1 VFDYSRKLAMNKVTE
16 RLRRAGFFARDRE
29 THERGASMVEYSIL
43 VAVIAGVVFAAAT
56 FMGGQISTLMDAV
69 NLHT

>member
-1 VFDYSRKLAMNKVTE
+1 MNNVLE
-16 RLRRAGFFARDRE
+16 RLARASFGARHVTSR
-29 THERGASMVEYSIL
+29 ERGASMVEYSIL

-56 FMGGQISTLMDAV
+56 FMGGQISTLMDGV

>member
-1 VFDYSRKLAMNKVTE
+1 MNQVMKH
-16 RLRRAGFFARDRE
+16 LRRAVLGDPHASRDG
-29 THERGASMVEYSIL
+29 GASMVEYSIL

-56 FMGGQISTLMDAV
+56 FMGGQISTLMDGV

>member
-1 VFDYSRKLAMNKVTE
+1 MNQVMK
-16 RLRRAGFFARDRE
+16 RLRRAVLGAHASRD
-29 THERGASMVEYSIL
+29 RGASMVEYSIL

-56 FMGGQISTLMDAV
+56 FMGGQISSLMDGV

>member
-1 VFDYSRKLAMNKVTE
+1 MNQVMK
-16 RLRRAGFFARDRE
+16 RLRRAVLGTPHVSRE
-29 THERGASMVEYSIL
+29 GGASMVEYSIL

-56 FMGGQISTLMDAV
+56 FMGGQISTLMDGV

>member
-1 VFDYSRKLAMNKVTE
+1 MK
-16 RLRRAGFFARDRE
+16 RLRRAGLGAPDRASRE
-29 THERGASMVEYSIL
+29 GGASMVEYAIL

-56 FMGGQISTLMDAV
+56 FMGGQISTLMAGV